1 MKCAAAITVLA
12 TGVSAFAPPSGLA
25 APRACSSLKMA
36 AATKSDLPVNLI
48 NPDFFWGEEG
58 YRTYVATY
66 KGDALVNR
74 VYPVLD
80 RVREKKLLTKTAELG
95 LLGALEDAGLTLS
108 QAEALLPAV
117 EEAGLLSFAAN
128 NADFLL
134 NTAAFLAVEPAEL
147 ALPLVVGVVKGGPG
161 LLNTVAAAAVLAEVG
176 VAAATQSPVLAALAA
191 VPLLGTAALANF
203 GAGVLADLAT
213 APKVVRA
220 APAAKSAPKAAVKAG
235 KAAVAAAR
243 PKLAAVAAAP
253 KVVAAKV
260 AAAAPKVAAPSRT
273 RAAKKAV
280 GNLSNLPKRR
290 AAA

>member
-25 APRACSSLKMA
+25 APRASSSLKMA

-134 NTAAFLAVEPAEL
+134 NTAAFLVS
-147 ALPLVVGVVKGGPG
+147 
-161 LLNTVAAAAVLAEVG
+161 VAAV
-176 VAAATQSPVLAALAA
+176 SWHALA
-191 VPLLGTAALANF
+191 
-203 GAGVLADLAT
+203 
-213 APKVVRA
+213 VRA
-220 APAAKSAPKAAVKAG
+220 HFCEG
-235 KAAVAAAR
+235 W
-243 PKLAAVAAAP
+243 
-253 KVVAAKV
+253 KVH
-260 AAAAPKVAAPSRT
+260 
-273 RAAKKAV
+273 V
-280 GNLSNLPKRR
+280 GMACKQGELHVNGSHS
-290 AAA
+290 